1 MDTLQE
7 FLDKIK
13 SLDADVRY
21 AAWRSAGPM
30 GAPAVAALV
39 DLMASSDKGVAKAAQ
54 GALQAIVH
62 HAGRPGA
69 GREARAVAEELLK
82 VAASNRPRLVRAD
95 ALNWLGMIG
104 DGRVVSGM
112 VKLLND
118 TELREDARMALERI
132 PGRDAQRA
140 LENAL
145 QTAPADFKPNIE
157 QSLYNR
163 RLTPATAGIKPERTD
178 AK

>member
-7 FLDKIK
+7 FLEKIK
-13 SLDADVRY
+13 SPDANVRY
-21 AAWRSAGPM
+21 AAWRAAGPM
-30 GAPAVAALV
+30 GAQAVAPLAE
-39 DLMASSDKGVAKAAQ
+39 LMASSDKGVAKAAQ

-69 GREARAVAEELLK
+69 SREARAVAEELLK
-82 VAASNRPRLVRAD
+82 VAASNRPRMVRAD

-104 DGRVVSGM
+104 EGRVVSGIA
-112 VKLLND
+112 KLLGD
-118 TELREDARMALERI
+118 AEMREDARMALERI

-145 QTAPADFKPNIE
+145 KTAPADFKPNLE

-163 RLTPATAGIKPERTD
+163 QLTPATVGTPSAR
-178 AK
+178 

>member
-1 MDTLQE
+1 MDILQE

-13 SLDADVRY
+13 SPDASVRY

-30 GAPAVAALV
+30 GAQAVAPLA

-82 VAASNRPRLVRAD
+82 VAASNRPRMVRAD
-95 ALNWLGMIG
+95 VLNWLGMIG
-104 DGRVVSGM
+104 DGRGVSGIA
-112 VKLLND
+112 KLLGD
-118 TELREDARMALERI
+118 AELREDARMALERI

-145 QTAPADFKPNIE
+145 KTAPADFKPNLE

-163 RLTPATAGIKPERTD
+163 KLAPATVGIKPE
-178 AK
+178 

>member
-1 MDTLQE
+1 MENLQE

-13 SLDADVRY
+13 SSDANVRY

-30 GAPAVAALV
+30 GAQAVAPLA
-39 DLMASSDKGVAKAAQ
+39 DLMASADKGVAKAAQ

-69 GREARAVAEELLK
+69 SREARAVSEELLK

-104 DGRVVSGM
+104 DGRIVSGIA
-112 VKLLND
+112 KLLGD
-118 TELREDARMALERI
+118 AELREDARMALERI
-132 PGRDAQRA
+132 PGREAQRA
-140 LENAL
+140 LERAL

-163 RLTPATAGIKPERTD
+163 KLTPATVGIKPER
-178 AK
+178 

>member
-1 MDTLQE
+1 MDNLQE
-7 FLDKIK
+7 FLDQIK
-13 SLDADVRY
+13 SSEANVRY

-30 GAPAVAALV
+30 GAQAVAPLA

-82 VAASNRPRLVRAD
+82 VAASNRLRRVRAE

-104 DGRVVSGM
+104 EGRVVPGIA
-112 VKLLND
+112 KLLGD
-118 TELREDARMALERI
+118 AELREDARMALERI

-140 LENAL
+140 LENAFK
-145 QTAPADFKPNIE
+145 TAPADFKANLE

-163 RLTPATAGIKPERTD
+163 KLTPATVGIKPER
-178 AK
+178 